1 MFRYFTGVLLIAAVV
16 SCGKKKLDTPEAA
29 LEAVQ
34 NAYLKRDAK
43 AFTAVLSK
51 ETLNDLE
58 EKVDE
63 MRKMFQNM
71 PENDN
76 AKQAFEHMAKQM
88 GMPVSK
94 LKELTVEDFI
104 GYMMNNEGA
113 SGSETTLLP
122 KEMLPPAKVMKR
134 VAHDLGIAEGK
145 FQLPERRIRAAGV
158 GAGGEAPAGTYFL
171 IDRRGVVVA
180 EITKSETER
189 TIALSPGTYTV
200 KRRLT
205 DRQRPPLMLPRRRV
219 LALLLERR
227 AELRQHHDQR
237 AVLRPHHRL
246 AQLQRPGRLRLR
258 PRVVPLAD
266 RHRTCLEGQVSRRQ
280 RIGAAHHLGAR
291 HLAPQLPRLE
301 ARQRAR
307 HPDQH
312 RDRKSVV

>member
-122 KEMLPPAKVMKR
+122 KEMLPPAKVMKWPAEKTSRSFDTSTRYVFDAGHRGKRRSRFAKCERDMSIPTTTGGSMTKAELVEEVSR
-134 VAHDLGIAEGK
+134 VSDLTKKHSEVIVDTVFKSIIDALHRSLTEDEP
-145 FQLPERRIRAAGV
+145 LPE
-158 GAGGEAPAGTYFL
+158 
-171 IDRRGVVVA
+171 
-180 EITKSETER
+180 
-189 TIALSPGTYTV
+189 
-200 KRRLT
+200 
-205 DRQRPPLMLPRRRV
+205 
-219 LALLLERR
+219 
-227 AELRQHHDQR
+227 
-237 AVLRPHHRL
+237 
-246 AQLQRPGRLRLR
+246 
-258 PRVVPLAD
+258 
-266 RHRTCLEGQVSRRQ
+266 
-280 RIGAAHHLGAR
+280 
-291 HLAPQLPRLE
+291 
-301 ARQRAR
+301 
-307 HPDQH
+307 
-312 RDRKSVV
+312 